1 MKGFGMGNFLQDL
14 ETTGRTE
21 AAVDAGG
28 RLAALLDRSRNCG
41 DLIGLEYGFAT
52 VLVHD
57 YLRASVGGV
66 SKGCF
71 LLASRVVPGTK
82 PDASQEDTSL
92 ILLRVLDKAPLPN
105 SSDTDRMRFEAGTRV
120 SAAPEGEN
128 WDDERALDKY
138 TANFLRFAGVRCRVL
153 GTFMMRSK
161 DGHDWNMVFGADV
174 ANIYSGR
181 GMKVYKPDGDA
192 LDTIANYVRAR
203 GSDAHALA
211 GERIRVGRVRYAASE
226 RQGDTTGL
234 TGVTL
239 DPTDLIA
246 RRTALFGMSRTGK
259 SNTVKIIASSVFGLR
274 DRDSVRGR
282 VGQLILDAN
291 GEYANENAIDKG
303 ALRNVWTS
311 YRNASKDDVV
321 TYGLHP
327 HPRDP
332 DRKLVKLNFFGK
344 EPRDWNNRDQV
355 EDAMAPLVQA
365 KQVVDAAL
373 AQENAK
379 YITAFRNVTF
389 DLPEIWD
396 HSAATRYRRAVT
408 AYRSVLA
415 RAGFTPP
422 GFLRVAKVKG
432 LTNAELRTAIAAGYQ
447 RVAAIFAKEDASWD
461 EAAESFEG
469 LHAAIKDKSSGY
481 ADFNAA
487 YQDGHDGRD
496 WHDPTLL
503 GILAILDHW
512 GGVRVVGKARVQHS
526 PNSTD
531 DYADQIVADLAA
543 GKLVIVDQ
551 STGDPEMNEAA
562 AKRLMWAI
570 FNGQK
575 SRFTDAKIDQASGEL
590 ILPPDVIVYV
600 EEAHNLLPKDG
611 ADLKEV
617 WPRVAKEGS
626 KYRIGLVYATQEP
639 SSILTNILSNT
650 DNWFVAHLNRGA
662 EVKQVRDF
670 YDFGDFEE
678 QILNVPEPGFIRMR
692 TLSNPYVVPVQIDPY
707 IAAKGQTNQ
716 EAGR

>member
-1 MKGFGMGNFLQDL
+1 MGGFLQNL
-14 ETTGRTE
+14 EAAGKEE
-21 AAVDAGG
+21 AAVDAGA

-41 DLIGLEYGFAT
+41 DLIALEYGHAT

-71 LLASRVVPGTK
+71 LLATRVVPGSK

-153 GTFMMRSK
+153 GTFMMRSR
-161 DGHDWNMVFGADV
+161 DGHDWNLVFGADI

-181 GMKVYKPDGDA
+181 GMKVYKPDGPA
-192 LDTIANYVRAR
+192 LETIANFVRPR
-203 GSDAHALA
+203 GSDAHPLA
-211 GERIRVGRVRYAASE
+211 GQRIRIGRVRYAASE

-274 DRDSVRGR
+274 DRDSERGR

-303 ALRNVWTS
+303 AIRGVWKGCQNS
-311 YRNASKDDVV
+311 AEDDVV

-332 DRKLVKLNFFGK
+332 KRRLIKLNFFGND
-344 EPRDWNNRDQV
+344 PANWRDRSEV
-355 EDAMAPLVQA
+355 EKAMTPLIQA
-365 KQVVDAAL
+365 KQVVDAIL
-373 AQENAK
+373 AEETAK
-379 YITAFRNVTF
+379 YITAFRNVSF
-389 DLPEIWD
+389 EVPDVWD
-396 HSAATRYRRAVT
+396 SSAQTRYRRAVT
-408 AYRSVLA
+408 AYRAVLTK
-415 RAGFTPP
+415 AGLEPP
-422 GFLRVAKVKG
+422 SQMKQVRLADLVAVDLREALRPTKQ
-432 LTNAELRTAIAAGYQ
+432 LFAEVFDKDFG
-447 RVAAIFAKEDASWD
+447 SWD
-461 EAAESFEG
+461 ETFDAFSQLQAAMKEG
-469 LHAAIKDKSSGY
+469 GAY
-481 ADFNAA
+481 ATFNAD
-487 YQDGHDGRD
+487 YRRKKNGRD
-496 WHDPTLL
+496 WHDPRLE
-503 GILAILDHW
+503 GVLAILDYS
-512 GGVRVVGKARVQHS
+512 GGVRMLGKVRAQHS
-526 PNSTD
+526 PHSTD
-531 DYADQIVADLAA
+531 DYADQIVADLEA
-543 GKLVIVDQ
+543 GRLVIVDQ

-562 AKRLMWAI
+562 SKRLMWAI
-570 FNGQK
+570 FNAQK
-575 SRFTDAKIDQASGEL
+575 ARFTNAQLDKNGEL
-590 ILPPDVIVYV
+590 VLPPDIIVYV

-611 ADLKEV
+611 ADLKEI

-707 IAAKGQTNQ
+707 LAGNSRADRG
-716 EAGR
+716 AGR

>member
-1 MKGFGMGNFLQDL
+1 MI
-14 ETTGRTE
+14 
-21 AAVDAGG
+21 A
-28 RLAALLDRSRNCG
+28 
-41 DLIGLEYGFAT
+41 LEYGYAT
-52 VLVHD
+52 VLVHY
-57 YLRASVGGV
+57 YLRSAVGGV

-71 LLASRVVPGTK
+71 LLATRLTPNSR
-82 PDASQEDTSL
+82 PDASEEDASL

-120 SAAPEGEN
+120 SASAEGEN

-153 GTFMMRSK
+153 GTFMMRSG
-161 DGHDWNMVFGADV
+161 DGHHWNLVFGADI

-181 GMKVYKPDGDA
+181 GMKVYKPDGHA
-192 LDTIANYVRAR
+192 LDMIANYVRPR
-203 GSDAHALA
+203 GSDAHPLA

-226 RQGDTTGL
+226 RQGDTTGQ
-234 TGVTL
+234 TGVNL

-274 DRDSVRGR
+274 GRDAKRGK

-303 ALRNVWTS
+303 ALRGVWNTVQG
-311 YRNASKDDVV
+311 AVEDDVV
-321 TYGLHP
+321 TYGLHK
-327 HPRDP
+327 HPKDP
-332 DRKLVKLNFFGK
+332 KRKLVKLNFFGG
-344 EPRDWNNRDQV
+344 EPDDWSDLGRV
-355 EDAMAPLVQA
+355 KAAMVPLIQA
-365 KQVVDAAL
+365 KQVIDTCL
-373 AQENAK
+373 AEDGSK
-379 YITAFRNVTF
+379 YIIAFRNVT
-389 DLPEIWD
+389 LEVPEIWD
-396 HSAATRYRRAVT
+396 RSAQVRYRRAVT

-415 RAGFTPP
+415 RAGFDAPSN
-422 GFLRVAKVKG
+422 LRQAKLASLANKD
-432 LTNAELRTAIAAGYQ
+432 LRTAIEAKYP
-447 RVAAIFAKEDASWD
+447 RLSAIFGRADASSWD
-461 EAAESFEG
+461 EASEAF
-469 LHAAIKDKSSGY
+469 AALREAIADKTSGY
-481 ADFNAA
+481 AAFNAG
-487 YQDGHDGRD
+487 YQETHEGRD
-496 WHDPTLL
+496 WHDPTLA
-503 GILAILDHW
+503 GILAIFEHQ
-512 GGVRVVGKARVQHS
+512 GGIRLVGKARAQHS
-526 PNSTD
+526 GSSTE
-531 DYADQIVADLAA
+531 DYADGIVADLAA

-570 FNGQK
+570 FNAQK
-575 SRFTDAKIDQASGEL
+575 SRFTNAQIDSQGEL
-590 ILPPDVIVYV
+590 VLPPDVIVYV

-611 ADLKEV
+611 ADLKDV

-662 EVKQVRDF
+662 EVKQVKDF

-692 TLSNPYVVPVQIDPY
+692 TLSNSYVIPVQIDPY
-707 IAAKGQTNQ
+707 VAERKSGSGGN
-716 EAGR
+716 